1 MTMKVTEVLQVLSD
15 STRLR
20 MLRLLGQE
28 ELSVAEL
35 QEILEMGQSRI
46 SSHLSLLRRYE
57 MVSDRKE
64 GKKTFYTLIL
74 GGSKQFELVRI
85 ALEVDSDE
93 DFWKTDQSA
102 LQRIIERRMRAS
114 EQYFDEVAGRLGKN
128 YVPGR
133 SWDAIG
139 HFLLRLVPKIII
151 ADLGAGEGMI
161 SQLLAERAQKVY
173 CIDRSKSMVRLG
185 LELATKNGLSNLNY
199 KLGDLE
205 KVPLQDN
212 SVDLA
217 LMSQSLHHA
226 ERPNIAL
233 QEAFRILKPGGELIV
248 IDLKQHQFEKAR
260 QLYSDRWLGFAENEL
275 YSLIKESGFQKAK
288 VEIVAKENTE
298 PFFETLLATGEKG
311 I

>member
-1 MTMKVTEVLQVLSD
+1 MTMKVTELLQVLSD

-20 MLRLLGQE
+20 ILRLLEDE

-35 QEILEMGQSRI
+35 QEVLEMGQSRI

-57 MVSDRKE
+57 MVNDRKE
-64 GKKTFYTLIL
+64 GKKTYYTLIL
-74 GGSKQFELVRI
+74 GDSKQFELVRI
-85 ALEVDSDE
+85 ALAVDSDE
-93 DFWKTDQSA
+93 EFWKTDQSA

-173 CIDRSKSMVRLG
+173 CIDRSKSMVRFG
-185 LELATKNGLSNLNY
+185 FEMAKKNGLSNLNY

-205 KVPLQDN
+205 KVPLKDN
-212 SVDLA
+212 TVDLA

-226 ERPNIAL
+226 ERPNVAL
-233 QEAFRILKPGGELIV
+233 QEALRILKPGGQLIV

-260 QLYSDRWLGFAENEL
+260 QLYGDRWLGFAENEL

-288 VEIVAKENTE
+288 VEIVAKENSE

-311 I
+311 N

>member
-1 MTMKVTEVLQVLSD
+1 MKVTEVLQVLSD

-46 SSHLSLLRRYE
+46 SSNLSLLRRYE

-93 DFWKTDQSA
+93 EFWNTDQSA

-151 ADLGAGEGMI
+151 ADLGA
-161 SQLLAERAQKVY
+161 
-173 CIDRSKSMVRLG
+173 
-185 LELATKNGLSNLNY
+185 
-199 KLGDLE
+199 
-205 KVPLQDN
+205 
-212 SVDLA
+212 
-217 LMSQSLHHA
+217 
-226 ERPNIAL
+226 
-233 QEAFRILKPGGELIV
+233 
-248 IDLKQHQFEKAR
+248 
-260 QLYSDRWLGFAENEL
+260 
-275 YSLIKESGFQKAK
+275 
-288 VEIVAKENTE
+288 AKE
-298 PFFETLLATGEKG
+298 
-311 I
+311 

>member
-1 MTMKVTEVLQVLSD
+1 
-15 STRLR
+15 
-20 MLRLLGQE
+20 
-28 ELSVAEL
+28 
-35 QEILEMGQSRI
+35 
-46 SSHLSLLRRYE
+46 

-93 DFWKTDQSA
+93 EFWNTDQSA

-185 LELATKNGLSNLNY
+185 LELAKKNGLSNLNY

-226 ERPNIAL
+226 ERPNVAL
-233 QEAFRILKPGGELIV
+233 QEAFRILKPGGQLIV